1 MKKFLALFLVLV
13 LVLSMAACA
22 GNNDTAD
29 TSTDDSS
36 TTTEGDKTITIAG
49 LYPLTG
55 SAANSGK
62 TMQYGI
68 DFFMN

>member
-36 TTTEGDKTITIAG
+36 TTTEGDKTITNWRPVSSHWLCRQLRQDHAVRH
-49 LYPLTG
+49 
-55 SAANSGK
+55 
-62 TMQYGI
+62 
-68 DFFMN
+68 